1 MLWVCARFIALETK
15 FLFTHDTFEAIGIEV
30 SPSKLLR

>member
-1 MLWVCARFIALETK
+1 MHWVCARFIALETK
-15 FLFTHDTFEAIGIEV
+15 FPFTHDTFAALGIEV